1 MKIIK
6 ANNKEYKL
14 EFSYEAAE
22 CKELVQKMFNVRS
35 GAYLVSESD
44 NLEKDPSVLDMLKG
58 TVSMI
63 SDIPSICR
71 IGFYAG
77 LLENNKVTEEESK
90 DIMKS
95 FMKENNISYRKLA
108 EDMHMSLNAINNKL
122 NGYTVFNIY
131 EAEKMMIILGIGNN
145 EIKKYWQP
153 PPRGL
158 PLRCSK
164 KQQPP
169 RWGQLLLRILPNY
182 FTMLA
187 TSAAKSSS
195 RFSMP
200 SPFS

>member
-63 SDIPSICR
+63 SDMPSICR

-77 LLENNKVTEEESK
+77 LLEENPMSTDEAKTLMRK
-90 DIMKS
+90 Y
-95 FMKENNISYRKLA
+95 MKENGLSYKVLYDEWNNCM
-108 EDMHMSLNAINNKL
+108 EDAGFFDLSGI
-122 NGYTVFNIY
+122 T
-131 EAEKMMIILGIGNN
+131 EAVTEIFGEQIDQKEKKVPQDH
-145 EIKKYWQP
+145 KKST
-153 PPRGL
+153 GT
-158 PLRCSK
+158 K
-164 KQQPP
+164 
-169 RWGQLLLRILPNY
+169 
-182 FTMLA
+182 
-187 TSAAKSSS
+187 
-195 RFSMP
+195 
-200 SPFS
+200 

>member
-77 LLENNKVTEEESK
+77 LLENNQVTEEESK

-95 FMKENNISYRKLA
+95 FMKENNISYRKLYDELNKCM
-108 EDMHMSLNAINNKL
+108 EDDGFFDLSGI
-122 NGYTVFNIY
+122 T
-131 EAEKMMIILGIGNN
+131 EAVT
-145 EIKKYWQP
+145 EIFGEQEEQKPKKTTKTPQDH
-153 PPRGL
+153 
-158 PLRCSK
+158 K
-164 KQQPP
+164 KST
-169 RWGQLLLRILPNY
+169 G
-182 FTMLA
+182 T
-187 TSAAKSSS
+187 K
-195 RFSMP
+195 
-200 SPFS
+200 